1 MRKIVITLIALGSLS
16 GMMQA
21 REWTFNDCVEWAREH
36 NISLRQAVLNE
47 QLSETDESES
57 KGAWQPSLDFSTT
70 HGYSNAPWGNGN
82 KNSYTSDYGFNAR
95 WTVWNGGIRENT
107 IKKSELQ
114 TAISRL
120 STVDK
125 FRSIEVD
132 MLAVYI
138 NLLYAKESIS
148 IYEEAEALSLA
159 QAERARQL
167 MESGR
172 LSRVDYSQ
180 LESQHEQDRY
190 ALVNAIATY
199 DNRRMELKKLLE
211 LGINDSIEVKT
222 LEWTSE
228 EVLASVPPMDES
240 YAMAKAID
248 VPLQI
253 DELEMK
259 EAELDVKVAKGGRMP
274 TVSLSAG
281 VGTGYFAPGDAF
293 SQQIERSVSE
303 SLGLSLSIPI
313 FDNRKTKSAIARANI
328 QRLNSA
334 LDRESRETEL
344 AQLIES
350 WYVDLRSAQA
360 RYVAGEQQVNSTE
373 LSNELVNEQFNL
385 GLVNTIELM
394 TAHSNLLEARHS
406 LLQAKYMAILGQK
419 MIEYYRTSN
428 IIMP

>member
-1 MRKIVITLIALGSLS
+1 MRKIVITLIALGGLS

-228 EVLASVPPMDES
+228 EVLATVPPMDES

-248 VPLQI
+248 VTLQI

-293 SQQIERSVSE
+293 SQQIKRSVSE

-313 FDNRKTKSAIARANI
+313 FDNCKTKSAIARANI

-344 AQLIES
+344 AQQIES

>member
-1 MRKIVITLIALGSLS
+1 MRKIVITLIALGGLS

-228 EVLASVPPMDES
+228 EVLATVPPMDES

-281 VGTGYFAPGDAF
+281 VGTGYFAPGDSF
-293 SQQIERSVSE
+293 SRQIKRSVSE

-385 GLVNTIELM
+385 GLINTIELM

>member
-1 MRKIVITLIALGSLS
+1 MRKIVITLIALGGLS

-240 YAMAKAID
+240 YAMAKTID
-248 VPLQI
+248 IPLQI

-281 VGTGYFAPGDAF
+281 AGTGYFAPGDAF
-293 SQQIERSVSE
+293 SQQIKRSVSE